1 MKSMNVAKKYK
12 HPKKKKDIRLL
23 LMAAPFLLMVF
34 LFSYVPL
41 FGWSFAFFNYRP
53 GVPLLQSDFVG
64 FRFFRMFLTDQVNMH
79 RVMRNTVIFAFIGLF
94 LTPLPML
101 FAILLNEV
109 RSTTY
114 KRVVQTFT
122 TVPNFISW
130 VIVFSMSF
138 MIFATDGLFNQ
149 VLISLGITPPPS
161 ILGNRDAVYWFQ
173 SAMGQWKGLGWAAII
188 YFAALSG
195 IDQEMFEAAAIDGAN
210 RFHNIIYITIPSLL
224 PTYLVLL
231 LLYIG
236 DFFNVGFEQYFV
248 FNNPMVA
255 NNIEVLDLFVFRVG
269 LMGQDFSYGTA
280 IGIMRSLVS
289 ITLLFIANAI
299 AKKVRGNSLI

>member
-1 MKSMNVAKKYK
+1 MN
-12 HPKKKKDIRLL
+12 KKKKDYRLL
-23 LMAAPFLLMVF
+23 LMAAPFLAMVF
-34 LFSYVPL
+34 LFAYVPL
-41 FGWSFAFFNYRP
+41 FGWSFAFFDYRP
-53 GVPLLQSDFVG
+53 GVPLFQNDFVG
-64 FRFFRMFLTDQVNMH
+64 FRFFTMFLSDRVDML
-79 RVMRNTVIFAFIGLF
+79 RVMRNTIIFATIGLF

-101 FAILLNEV
+101 FAIMLSEI
-109 RSTTY
+109 RSTAY

-130 VIVFSMSF
+130 VIVFSMAF

-149 VLISLGITPPPS
+149 VLVMLGIAPPPS

-188 YFAALSG
+188 YFAAIAG
-195 IDQEMFEAAAIDGAN
+195 IDQELYEASAIDGAN
-210 RFHNIIYITIPSLL
+210 RFHNVLYITIPSLL

-236 DFFNVGFEQYFV
+236 DFFGVGFEQYFV

-255 NNIEVLDLFVFRVG
+255 NNIEVLDLFVFRIG
-269 LMGQDFSYGTA
+269 LMGQDFSYATA
-280 IGIMRSLVS
+280 IGIMRSTVS
-289 ITLLFIANAI
+289 VTMLFAANAI
-299 AKKVRGNSLI
+299 AKKVRGTAMI